1 MNIARL
7 FSVVTLF
14 AWVAFFLV
22 LAFVVLQASRK
33 TPVKRAR
40 VHWLLIAGVDCDCSQ
55 HCQCRIGVH

>member
-7 FSVVTLF
+7 FSVVALF

-33 TPVKRAR
+33 TPIKRGR
-40 VHWLLIAGVDCDCSQ
+40 VSDSCRWCCCASSQ
-55 HCQCRIGVH
+55 HSQCRSGVH